1 MRFTLDG
8 DQRSRVVVVQEI
20 VFRFGFVDLRRKTTS
35 EPQPPSYARCDFK
48 SCAVNS
54 EPSTLCSCKR
64 VFDALLAILMW
75 AKRVPKATPVP
86 AAEGAVKPSRRTR
99 FEMELENL
107 RERLEAE
114 GKLVH
119 TPRSILDEIEESRSE
134 RERIES
140 R

>member
-1 MRFTLDG
+1 
-8 DQRSRVVVVQEI
+8 
-20 VFRFGFVDLRRKTTS
+20 
-35 EPQPPSYARCDFK
+35 
-48 SCAVNS
+48 
-54 EPSTLCSCKR
+54 
-64 VFDALLAILMW
+64 MW

-107 RERLEAE
+107 LERLEAE